1 MGNEAWHAVAACD
14 APATA
19 AFDVAQVVGDVA
31 ATLPETAAAQE
42 SAAALEVIRAQLA
55 GFAAVAASLSVEAA
69 KQVEEKENS
78 LVHPV
83 FPDNA
88 FAEGECKDVGQPFS
102 LQPECYDGLDIENL
116 SFKHTLKK
124 GTVFPSITCCPSVH
138 TRSATCS
145 LWKTTKPKPR
155 GLCVSRAYITS
166 ANITFPY
173 FSKYALNSARYN
185 NLFQ

>member
-1 MGNEAWHAVAACD
+1 MENEAWHAVAACD

-42 SAAALEVIRAQLA
+42 SAAALEVVRAKLA

-78 LVHPV
+78 LVHLV

-124 GTVFPSITCCPSVH
+124 RHRFPIDNMLSFSTYSFSNLLALEDYEAEATGFVRFTRVHNLRKYNFSIFFEI
-138 TRSATCS
+138 RSE
-145 LWKTTKPKPR
+145 LR
-155 GLCVSRAYITS
+155 
-166 ANITFPY
+166 
-173 FSKYALNSARYN
+173 
-185 NLFQ
+185 